1 MWKHNS
7 SKFITNDA
15 QARSLTHFL
24 AIPLLSP
31 VSRPAFRNSITRL
44 LDDPSAVSVPRH
56 DIRPLGTLHL
66 RVGTMNLTKPE
77 RFAQSVEIL
86 RSLNFR
92 NILEVVATGLKE
104 AVAIDAERLWRE
116 VSSLIMLPVSSA
128 PRNEVG
134 PLSVSVR
141 GLHPGNIGTE
151 AKAITLSTNV
161 VDMTHRLKPL
171 IDIIRNAYREA
182 GLLYLNHSR
191 DAETNRLRQ
200 EDEVS
205 STFSMTLLKS
215 KHQRRRYI
223 PDRKIRGKLREAPVP
238 RYDFSDIINQY
249 KDKTWSDEIK
259 LDRVSL
265 CQLGL
270 TRSLRHQDGG
280 MDSDIGLSEVFSVPL
295 P

>member
-7 SKFITNDA
+7 SKFITSNTE
-15 QARSLTHFL
+15 ARSLTHLL

-44 LDDPSAVSVPRH
+44 LDDPSAASVPRH

-66 RVGTMNLTKPE
+66 RVTTMNLTNPK
-77 RFAQSVEIL
+77 RFAQSIEIL
-86 RSLNFR
+86 RTLNFK
-92 NILEVVATGLKE
+92 NILEVAATGSKE
-104 AVAIDAERLWRE
+104 
-116 VSSLIMLPVSSA
+116 
-128 PRNEVG
+128 EVG

-141 GLHPGNIGTE
+141 GLQPGNIGTE
-151 AKAITLSTNV
+151 ANAITLSTNV
-161 VDMTHRLKPL
+161 VDVTNRLKPF
-171 IDIIRNAYREA
+171 IDMMRNAYREA

-191 DAETNRLRQ
+191 NAETRRIRQ
-200 EDEVS
+200 ENEVS
-205 STFSMTLLKS
+205 STFGMILLKS
-215 KHQRRRYI
+215 KHQQRRYI
-223 PDRKIRGKLREAPVP
+223 PDRKIRGKLRQAPLP
-238 RYDFSDIINQY
+238 RYDFRDIINQY

-259 LDRVSL
+259 LDRVSI

-270 TRSLRHQDGG
+270 AKSLRHQDGG